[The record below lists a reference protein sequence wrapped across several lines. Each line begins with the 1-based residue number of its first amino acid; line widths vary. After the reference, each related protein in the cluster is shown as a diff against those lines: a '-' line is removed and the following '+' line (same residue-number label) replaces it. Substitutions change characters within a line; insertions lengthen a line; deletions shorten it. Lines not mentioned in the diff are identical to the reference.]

1 MSEKREV
8 IVFDDGSINAALIQ
22 YELKNNKDYD
32 FDIDVVKVDPKD
44 PVVEWFTKVDPKDA
58 KRIYLPFDTEDLVAD
73 NEKIRIEVNNAKELG
88 FENLIVLPYD
98 GQDKKYLKH
107 RARSKK
113 VTDREFN
120 VIREFKVKD
129 QVPEGA
135 GVPTDAD
142 LSYLSKDETNEKF
155 KTSSKYRDRKVS
167 DLQEKTD

>member
-32 FDIDVVKVDPKD
+32 FEVDVIKVDPKD
-44 PVVEWFTKVDPKDA
+44 PVVEWFTKADPKDA

-73 NEKIRIEVNNAKELG
+73 KEKIRNEVNKAKAVG

-98 GQDKKYLKH
+98 GQDKKALKY
-107 RARSKK
+107 RARSRK

-120 VIREFKVKD
+120 VIKP
-129 QVPEGA
+129 Q
-135 GVPTDAD
+135 TDPKPYITIKTD
-142 LSYLSKDETNEKF
+142 DIKDEESKSDKSKF
-155 KTSSKYRDRKVS
+155 RKKFV
-167 DLQEKTD
+167 